1 MEYLFQVKIGALIGL
16 LLLTLLFGFIPAR
29 IKWFRETNGTDIHR
43 TVLSL
48 ISCFAGGVFLA
59 ACLLDIIPDYLSD
72 IGTVLDAREVETP
85 FPLPEFII
93 AAGFFMVLILEKIV
107 QSFREMR
114 GAREERAPLLHDHGH
129 GHGPATARDLESSGH
144 HVHVDL
150 QAHSSFRSFMLFLSL
165 SLHSVFEG
173 LAIGLQ
179 STDSKVLE
187 ICIAILVHKS
197 IIVFSL
203 SVKLVQSTVNPL
215 WVAAYIVVFALM
227 SPLGIAI
234 GIGVMEAQLTAGPL
248 IQAVLEGLAAGTF
261 VYITFLEIL
270 PHELNS
276 PGNQLLKVM
285 FILFGFTIMA
295 GLTFLG

>member
-1 MEYLFQVKIGALIGL
+1 MEYLLTVKISALVGL
-16 LLLTLLFGFIPAR
+16 LILTVFFGFVPVR
-29 IKWFRETNGTDIHR
+29 MKFFRETSGTEIHR

-72 IGTVLDAREVETP
+72 ISAQLQDTDIDY
-85 FPLPEFII
+85 PLAQFIM
-93 AAGFFMVLILEKIV
+93 ACGFFIVLIVERLVLSCNERR
-107 QSFREMR
+107 S
-114 GAREERAPLLHDHGH
+114 EERAPLLPSAGH
-129 GHGPATARDLESSGH
+129 SHSHSHRSVNDVESSSH

-150 QAHSSFRSFMLFLSL
+150 QAHSSFRSFILFLSL

-179 STDSKVLE
+179 TTDTKVLE

-203 SVKLVQSTVNPL
+203 SIKLIQSAIRPMWLVI
-215 WVAAYIVVFALM
+215 YILVFSIM
-227 SPLGIAI
+227 SPMGIAI
-234 GIGVMEAQLTAGPL
+234 GIGVSEAQLQMGAL
-248 IQAVLEGLAAGTF
+248 VQAVLEGLAAGTF

-276 PGNQLLKVM
+276 PERQLLKVL
-285 FILFGFTIMA
+285 FILLGFSLMA
-295 GLTFLG
+295 FLCFLG

>member
-1 MEYLFQVKIGALIGL
+1 MEYLLQVKIGALFGL
-16 LLLTLLFGFIPAR
+16 LFLTLLFGFIPAR
-29 IKWFRETNGTDIHR
+29 VKWFRDTNGTATHR

-59 ACLLDIIPDYLSD
+59 ALLLDIIPDYLTD
-72 IGTVLDAREVETP
+72 ITAELSARQVETN

-93 AAGFFMVLILEKIV
+93 AAGFFTVLSLERLV
-107 QSFREMR
+107 LHFRET
-114 GAREERAPLLHDHGH
+114 RAPPGERQPLLQGH
-129 GHGPATARDLESSGH
+129 GHLHSPRAEAAEG

-150 QAHSSFRSFMLFLSL
+150 QAHSPFRSFMLFLSL

-203 SVKLVQSTVNPL
+203 AVKLVQSGVGPL
-215 WVAAYIVVFALM
+215 WVAAYLVVFALM
-227 SPLGIAI
+227 SPLGIAA
-234 GIGVMEAQLTAGPL
+234 GLGVIEAQMSSGALV
-248 IQAVLEGLAAGTF
+248 QAVLEGLAAGTF
-261 VYITFLEIL
+261 LYITFMEIL

-276 PGNQLLKVM
+276 PGRQLLKLL
-285 FILFGFTIMA
+285 FIVLGFSVMA
-295 GLTFLG
+295 GLTFIG